1 MVIGVLLFCLAN
13 GGSTSRTFFFF
24 FSFKEDFTTEWPIS
38 GVFYKVIL
46 PAFTLL
52 QEIMSPSTLKKLKN
66 NLEFRVVVDCI
77 ILEKETER
85 ENHCPIS
92 LHMKT

>member
-1 MVIGVLLFCLAN
+1 MGDQHLEL
-13 GGSTSRTFFFF
+13 FF

-92 LHMKT
+92 LHMKA